1 MTSPM
6 WNRYIY
12 LFEGLRLSRLVWTT
26 GISAAAAGIVVWFFS
41 NTYFDL
47 LKSALCMGYSIMLAI
62 TIAGNLRQKL
72 IPREA
77 AQMLGVVFGSGVG
90 ILVVGLVK
98 NRDLLT
104 MFTERLW
111 GVTITTSMG
120 IGFGCVFTA
129 MLILREQRARALA
142 DLHKAESERHQ
153 LEKQVMATRLQVMQA
168 QVEPHFLF
176 NTLANVQHLVQADA
190 QAASRMLDNLIR
202 YLRIALPQM
211 RETTSTLGREM
222 DMAAAYLEIFKIR
235 MGTRMSYEMHLPHA
249 LRDECFPPMMLITL
263 VENAIKHGIDPSC
276 DAGEV
281 ILSAE
286 VKEGKLIVKVADT
299 GEGFQPKKG
308 GGVGLANIRE
318 RLATLYGKAARL
330 QLEENQPRGVVAT
343 IEIPVKNELLLAAE

>member
-1 MTSPM
+1 M
-6 WNRYIY
+6 WNRYSY
-12 LFEGLRLSRLVWTT
+12 LFEGLRFSRIAWTT
-26 GISAAAAGIVVWFFS
+26 AISAAAAGVVVWFFS
-41 NTYFDL
+41 NTYIDL
-47 LKSALCMGYSIMLAI
+47 LVSALCMGYSIMLAI
-62 TIAGNLRQKL
+62 TIAGNVRQQR

-77 AQMLGVVFGSGVG
+77 AQMLGVVLGSSLG
-90 ILVVGLVK
+90 ILLVGVVKG
-98 NRDLLT
+98 RDLLT

-176 NTLANVQHLVQADA
+176 NTLANVQHLVQADP

-211 RETTSTLGREM
+211 RESASTLGREM

-235 MGTRMSYEMHLPHA
+235 MGTRLSYSMQLPHS
-249 LRDECFPPMMLITL
+249 LRDENFPPMMLITL
-263 VENAIKHGIDPSC
+263 VENAIKHGIDPSV

-281 ILSAE
+281 VLSAE
-286 VKEGKLIVKVADT
+286 VKEGKLVVKVADT

-308 GGVGLANIRE
+308 GGVGLSNIRE
-318 RLATLYGKAARL
+318 RLATLYGKSAKL

-343 IEIPVKNELLLAAE
+343 IEVPMRGDVLLAAD